1 MNFFHKH
8 GAIRFIAM
16 VGFAFLLPALV
27 ISSDTNIDLV
37 KEGHKSIEQR
47 NLQDASAQCFNVNI
61 KTWSKT
67 KDDPGTFFIAGY
79 GDVPPECLDNDAECA
94 FQICGR
100 ITLDIIVTSGY
111 WKFSIT
117 GDIHQ
122 LVYHIEHPTSGKQ
135 NLGEF
140 PTKMGGSWDVFQS
153 YLRRSA
159 EAWMY
164 TDSFSCSSVCMEE
177 RLILA
182 NLYFAT
188 NGEGWEN
195 SDKWLM
201 AGQDHCVWQGVD
213 CDSDGYVV
221 YLNLSYNNLTGAI
234 PESIANLERL
244 LHLDLRS
251 NPNLDIPDWLKE
263 FCEVRFFLFLEEACW
278 YD

>member
-1 MNFFHKH
+1 M
-8 GAIRFIAM
+8 ISC
-16 VGFAFLLPALV
+16 LQ

-164 TDSFSCSSVCMEE
+164 TDSFSCSSVCMVSGIVIRYILLPHQE
-177 RLILA
+177 RMKKSTLQML
-182 NLYFAT
+182 LYCPYHPHNRSFVFHQFRRKDSFSQIST
-188 NGEGWEN
+188 LPQTEKGGKKITENIGKIVKNG
-195 SDKWLM
+195 
-201 AGQDHCVWQGVD
+201 
-213 CDSDGYVV
+213 
-221 YLNLSYNNLTGAI
+221 
-234 PESIANLERL
+234 
-244 LHLDLRS
+244 
-251 NPNLDIPDWLKE
+251 
-263 FCEVRFFLFLEEACW
+263 
-278 YD
+278 